1 MPTTTII
8 YCEAMLFINLI
19 YLFIQSQGFI
29 GWETL
34 ESVRFEVQYVEEFG
48 FEAEMP
54 KFDDEILAK
63 AGKEMVIQGH
73 HLPLDYGRKTIVLS
87 KLPFASCF
95 FCGGGVGQETIA
107 EIHFKTKQRI
117 FKPDEILKIKGK
129 LKLNDTDFDHFV
141 FILEEAEVIE

>member
-1 MPTTTII
+1 
-8 YCEAMLFINLI
+8 MLLINLI
-19 YLFIQSQGFI
+19 LLLFQSQSFI
-29 GWETL
+29 GWDTFAD
-34 ESVRFEVQYVEEFG
+34 VPFEIEYVDEFG

-54 KFDDEILAK
+54 KFDDKILAK
-63 AGKEMVIQGH
+63 AGKEMIIEGH

-129 LKLNDTDFDHFV
+129 LKLNDSDFDHFV

>member
-1 MPTTTII
+1 
-8 YCEAMLFINLI
+8 MLLINLI
-19 YLFIQSQGFI
+19 FFLTQAQGFI
-29 GWETL
+29 GWETFAD
-34 ESVRFEVQYVEEFG
+34 VRFEVEFVEEFG

-54 KFDDEILAK
+54 KFDEAILAK
-63 AGKEMVIQGH
+63 AGKEMTIQGH

-95 FCGGGVGQETIA
+95 FCGGGVGQETIV

-117 FKPDEILKIKGK
+117 FKPDEILTIKGK
-129 LKLNDTDFDHFV
+129 LKLNDSDFDHFV